1 MASRGSQEVPRRLP
15 GPPQEMR
22 PLFSP
27 KGSFAEFEPLCS
39 DLSVSTDRAKCGQ
52 ARPRPKMPRTYPCSL
67 TCSQNGNREPTKL
80 RLWEKCKRTIIKRR
94 CQINDEPTNW
104 ESYLLFGN
112 VVNPLS
118 FHYVLIQLLNMPKQ
132 WSPKCPPKPKHQSM
146 KIRYADLTSITL
158 RGPLCRFE

>member
-39 DLSVSTDRAKCGQ
+39 DLSVSTDRAKCEQ

-80 RLWEKCKRTIIKRR
+80 RLWGQRR
-94 CQINDEPTNW
+94 RRKKH
-104 ESYLLFGN
+104 L
-112 VVNPLS
+112 
-118 FHYVLIQLLNMPKQ
+118 VL
-132 WSPKCPPKPKHQSM
+132 CV
-146 KIRYADLTSITL
+146 L
-158 RGPLCRFE
+158 RGPDSPKWSKNHDFLRKMFSIKLVSTICLSRCVRNLPYIILGSVKP